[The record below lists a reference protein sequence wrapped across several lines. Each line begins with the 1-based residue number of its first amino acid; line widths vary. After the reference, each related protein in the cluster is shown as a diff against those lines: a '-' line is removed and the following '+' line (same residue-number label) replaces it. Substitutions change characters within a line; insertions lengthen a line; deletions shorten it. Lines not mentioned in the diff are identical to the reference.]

1 MRRER
6 KGNLMAWSGYETLIY
21 LCIRHELVWKSKHR
35 RQSVAARA
43 AVMRRGSK
51 RRGPVFHVEWLFGN
65 GINYILSGESR
76 LPLLCIADKRL
87 RSLRRRESLKEEE
100 EENKAINESSGEL
113 FETSLLQ
120 DGTKKQTQRY
130 LWVCKGTST
139 LLQVSVLETS
149 QQPPPPSPTPPPPQN
164 KEKKSLFCL
173 VFSKKQ
179 GIPTSGIHFHSL
191 CQSINQ

>member
-1 MRRER
+1 MIDKVLVLPFKAENCPHVATRAQTLSPLIVEMWTLEMFSAVININRLAGKWCEGSG
-6 KGNLMAWSGYETLIY
+6 KGNLMAWSRYETLIY

-43 AVMRRGSK
+43 SVMRRGSQ

-100 EENKAINESSGEL
+100 EVEIKQLINI
-113 FETSLLQ
+113 
-120 DGTKKQTQRY
+120 D
-130 LWVCKGTST
+130 
-139 LLQVSVLETS
+139 
-149 QQPPPPSPTPPPPQN
+149 
-164 KEKKSLFCL
+164 
-173 VFSKKQ
+173 
-179 GIPTSGIHFHSL
+179 
-191 CQSINQ
+191 